1 MQNTTASAYSPP
13 NTPPPLLFT
22 DGTTKTVE
30 LKDNADVETGS
41 LVSYTITNKGKYLRE
56 LHSQMRSMPDVTL
69 KSFFFIPNKQA
80 VTSQY
85 IQFYVNPMYAE
96 TTFNYEGKPKKAY
109 FVFYPNS
116 FAGIWTPTKRTF
128 EYQMGLYAIC
138 FDKPEINS
146 ENTVTTA
153 PYIREIYITCE
164 AR

>member
-1 MQNTTASAYSPP
+1 
-13 NTPPPLLFT
+13 
-22 DGTTKTVE
+22 
-30 LKDNADVETGS
+30 
-41 LVSYTITNKGKYLRE
+41 
-56 LHSQMRSMPDVTL
+56 MRSMPDVTL